1 MEILYLDKPE
11 DILKMVLEERK
22 EDERK
27 FHQNRVLRLMKERR
41 ELEIRLAVVNDL
53 LKYTEEWA
61 IASIPIATAR

>member
-1 MEILYLDKPE
+1 
-11 DILKMVLEERK
+11 MVLEERK

-61 IASIPIATAR
+61 IASILPATSQ

>member
-27 FHQNRVLRLMKERR
+27 FHQCRVLRLMKERR

-53 LKYTEEWA
+53 LKYSEEWA
-61 IASIPIATAR
+61 IASILPAR